1 MTTTMIKTTGLTI
14 TAAAC
19 LGMPAVSLKSAVSLP
34 EFGFAA
40 GFGFGAGLDAVLGGG
55 SDLPL
60 VGNGLGNG
68 LGAIRDERPMSASV
82 AAAAVEDGHVY
93 AAGAGNHRSA
103 KQQSEQQHTM
113 WAFRGPGPWK
123 ERT

>member
-1 MTTTMIKTTGLTI
+1 VTTTMIKTTGLTI

-19 LGMPAVSLKSAVSLP
+19 PGMPAVSMKSVVSLP
-34 EFGFAA
+34 ESGFAA

-60 VGNGLGNG
+60 AGNG

-82 AAAAVEDGHVY
+82 AAVVVEDGHEY